1 MHGGDPLIEGTRY
14 IIAAFLLL
22 EEGRDGDGDDYDQT
36 NDGKG
41 DEEKAVGHQ
50 QQPPKQ
56 EGTPQHQSQSQQQQ
70 QKPQQQ
76 QQQQVAD
83 DDDTLLL
90 GRILQTH
97 TSLSHLRPTRGKD
110 RGRVEVGVFILSY
123 VYYLAYLTLPRYTHI
138 VILLIP
144 PSPPPPSHFHLS
156 FSPLLCLLRQQW

>member
-41 DEEKAVGHQ
+41 DGETAGGHQ
-50 QQPPKQ
+50 QQSPKQ
-56 EGTPQHQSQSQQQQ
+56 EGTHQQQPQSQSQPQQQ
-70 QKPQQQ
+70 PRQQPQPPQPRQAEPQPLHPEQQQ
-76 QQQQVAD
+76 QQQQQEIND
-83 DDDTLLL
+83 DEDDTLLL

-110 RGRVEVGVFILSY
+110 RGRGRGIHSFI
-123 VYYLAYLTLPRYTHI
+123 VYYLSYP
-138 VILLIP
+138 IL
-144 PSPPPPSHFHLS
+144 HLGT
-156 FSPLLCLLRQQW
+156 PIL